1 MSKITKLKNIEKKY
15 VKNYLKTNAQNL
27 YTFEWQQNVS
37 FSLGTRLIVRELYLR
52 KSCCER
58 LSLC

>member
-27 YTFEWQQNVS
+27 YTFEWQQNV
-37 FSLGTRLIVRELYLR
+37 
-52 KSCCER
+52 
-58 LSLC
+58 